1 MYNISNVPKSKNE
14 MKGLLKIFLT
24 DFHSGSHV
32 EKIQKINSLIDLGSV
47 DVIVQLVELDSDFR
61 NFCASPTFNEKWI
74 SLWSTYGV
82 IITKDI
88 KKALYD
94 QPTMCNKFEL
104 FLGIYYYNEALDTA
118 SKFKKDYSSSEISY
132 LQKAIRCNSIHA
144 CQRYHTYIYSQVD
157 DNKYEYSNELF
168 CKIIRQIKPLLPIY
182 GHYAYIMLAEAYV
195 RCGIFLGNCGR
206 NDAANNSF
214 SAALLALQEVQKLF
228 KPDSVSIYNA
238 SFGRTLAESNSL
250 GLSELEDILTFIH
263 TLKNGDIGQ
272 DLLNIA
278 NEAPSRPTSN

>member
-1 MYNISNVPKSKNE
+1 MYNISNAPNSKNE
-14 MKGLLKIFLT
+14 MNGLLQIFLN
-24 DFHSGSHV
+24 DFHSCSLV
-32 EKIQKINSLIDLGSV
+32 DKIQKVNSLIDSDSV
-47 DVIVQLVELDSDFR
+47 DVDAIVQLAELDPDFR

-118 SKFKKDYSSSEISY
+118 SKFKKDYSFNEISY

-157 DNKYEYSNELF
+157 DNKYEYNNELF

-182 GHYAYIMLAEAYV
+182 GHYAYIMLVEAYV
-195 RCGIFLGNCGR
+195 RYGIFLRNCGR
-206 NDAANNSF
+206 NDVANNSF
-214 SAALLALQEVQKLF
+214 SSALLAFQEAQKLF

-238 SFGRTLAESNSL
+238 SFGRTLAESNSF
-250 GLSELEDILTFIH
+250 GLSELEEILTLIN
-263 TLKNGDIGQ
+263 TVKNGYIGQ
-272 DLLNIA
+272 DFIKY
-278 NEAPSRPTSN
+278 SK